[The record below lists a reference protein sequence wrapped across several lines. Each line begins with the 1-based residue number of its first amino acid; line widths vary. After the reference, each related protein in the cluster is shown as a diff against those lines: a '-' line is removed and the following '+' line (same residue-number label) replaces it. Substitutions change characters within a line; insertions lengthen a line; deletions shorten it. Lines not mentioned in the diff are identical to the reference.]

1 MIRCDR
7 ASVERGGEIVVES
20 VSCGWPAGRAVAVI
34 GRAGAGKT
42 SLLAAVAA
50 VLPLHGGDILVEGHS
65 VRRAAATVRR
75 RVGYVP
81 ATLPDWPG
89 LRAREFL
96 ELFAVTVGLAGPAAT
111 AAVDRGLSLA
121 GLGAGVA
128 TLETLA
134 AGPAKMLLLARALMH
149 DPRVLVLDDPF
160 AGLDPSGRVRVE
172 RLIDDAQVMGRT
184 VLAAIDDASVPGCFT
199 DLAVLREGRLVAAA
213 AHDRRHFEETGRRW
227 SCRLVTPG
235 AAAAAVHALAAIDAE
250 ARAIDGDALACRID
264 PGRVTLADLVA
275 VVVGAGLAVEQA
287 GFDPPWPAQ
296 LLE

>member
-50 VLPLHGGDILVEGHS
+50 VMPLHGGDILVEGHS
-65 VRRAAATVRR
+65 VRRAAAAVRR

-81 ATLPDWPG
+81 ATPPRWPG

-96 ELFAVTVGLAGPAAT
+96 ELFAATVGLAGAAAT
-111 AAVDRGLSLA
+111 AAVDRGLALA
-121 GLGAGVA
+121 GLGAGAA

-134 AGPAKMLLLARALMH
+134 TGPAKMLLVARALMH

-160 AGLDPSGRVRVE
+160 AGLAPPCRIRVE

-184 VLAAIDDASVPGCFT
+184 VMAAIDDAAVPGCFT

-213 AHDRRHFEETGRRW
+213 AHDRRHFETDRRW
-227 SCRLVTPG
+227 NCRLVTPG
-235 AAAAAVHALAAIDAE
+235 SAAAAVHVLAAVAAE
-250 ARAIDGDALACRID
+250 AHAIDGDAVACRID
-264 PGRVTLADLVA
+264 PGRATLADLVA
-275 VVVGAGLAVEQA
+275 AVVRAGLAVEQA

>member
-7 ASVERGGEIVVES
+7 ASVERGGEIVLES

-65 VRRAAATVRR
+65 VRRAADAVRR

-81 ATLPDWPG
+81 ATPPEWPG

-96 ELFAVTVGLAGPAAT
+96 ELFAVTMGLRGADAT
-111 AAVDRGLSLA
+111 AAVDRGLALA
-121 GLGAGVA
+121 GLGKGGA

-134 AGPAKMLLLARALMH
+134 AGPAKMLLVARALMH

-160 AGLDPSGRVRVE
+160 AGLDPPGRIRVE
-172 RLIDDAQVMGRT
+172 RLIDDAQLMGRT
-184 VLAAIDDASVPGCFT
+184 VLAAIDDAVVPGCFT
-199 DLAVLREGRLVAAA
+199 DLAVLREGRLVATGGN
-213 AHDRRHFEETGRRW
+213 DRRDFEAGRRW
-227 SCRLVTPG
+227 DCRLVTPG
-235 AAAAAVHALAAIDAE
+235 SAAAATRVLAAVAADARGID
-250 ARAIDGDALACRID
+250 DDTVACTID
-264 PGRVTLADLVA
+264 PGRATLADLVA
-275 VVVGAGLAVEQA
+275 AVVRAGLVVEQA

-296 LLE
+296 LLD

>member
-50 VLPLHGGDILVEGHS
+50 VMPLHGGDILVEGHS
-65 VRRAAATVRR
+65 VRRAAAAVRR

-81 ATLPDWPG
+81 ATPPRWPG

-96 ELFAVTVGLAGPAAT
+96 ELFAATVGLAGAAAT
-111 AAVDRGLSLA
+111 AAVDRGLALA
-121 GLGAGVA
+121 GLGAGAA

-134 AGPAKMLLLARALMH
+134 AGPAKMLLVARALMH

-160 AGLDPSGRVRVE
+160 AGLDPPCRIRVE

-184 VLAAIDDASVPGCFT
+184 VMAAIDDAAVPGCFT

-213 AHDRRHFEETGRRW
+213 AHDRRHFETDRRW
-227 SCRLVTPG
+227 NCRLVTPG
-235 AAAAAVHALAAIDAE
+235 SAAAAVHVLAAVAAE
-250 ARAIDGDALACRID
+250 AHAIDGDAVACRID
-264 PGRVTLADLVA
+264 PGRATLADLVA
-275 VVVGAGLAVEQA
+275 AVVRAGLAVEQA